1 MSIPDCRHIFPE
13 VPTLVL
19 YHAECADGFG
29 AAWAIWKRFP
39 EVRFLPV
46 KHGEPHPKD
55 LRGERVVI
63 VDFSYA
69 RPVLEEIAKEAT
81 SLLVLDHHIT
91 AEQALAGLPFAYF
104 DQNRSGAVLAWAR
117 ALGEFGSGLSPFT
130 VAS

>member
-1 MSIPDCRHIFPE
+1 MIISDCRHIFPE
-13 VPTLVL
+13 DPTLVL

-46 KHGEPHPKD
+46 KHGEPRPKD

-69 RPVLEEIAKEAT
+69 RPVLEGIAKEAT
-81 SLLVLDHHIT
+81 S
-91 AEQALAGLPFAYF
+91 
-104 DQNRSGAVLAWAR
+104 
-117 ALGEFGSGLSPFT
+117 
-130 VAS
+130 